1 MSESVV
7 LGKNNFDQ
15 AFDRASQLINSGGVG
30 VIAAEHGYLYVANA
44 FDEEAVNRI
53 HTLRGDPEFR
63 ALQVIV
69 GSVAEVTNLAEDFD
83 TELMLVASEFWPGML
98 SIYVQTRSQ
107 VNWDLGDHGE
117 SNEFAVRIPSRTF
130 LRTLAQTS
138 GPLAVASAAIAG
150 SRPTGEINFVPAL
163 ASQIAI
169 YIDEG
174 ELASGPPST
183 ILRRKV
189 LGAQGGLEV
198 VREGA
203 ITLKQLQKV
212 LPTLH
217 IGGNVGSSAK

>member
-1 MSESVV
+1 MSESVS
-7 LGKNNFDQ
+7 LDNNNFDQ
-15 AFDRASQLINSGGVG
+15 ALARASQLISSGGVG
-30 VIAAEHGYLYVANA
+30 VIAAEYGYLYVTNA

-69 GSVAEVTNLAEDFD
+69 GSVAEVNNLAEDFD
-83 TELMLVASEFWPGML
+83 TEMMLIASKFWPGML
-98 SIYVQTRSQ
+98 SIYVKTGSQ

-117 SNEFAVRIPSRTF
+117 SDEFAVRIPSKTF

-150 SRPTGEINFVPAL
+150 ARPTGEINFVPAL
-163 ASQIAI
+163 SSQIAI

-174 ELASGPPST
+174 ELASGPSST
-183 ILRRKV
+183 ILRRRV
-189 LGAQGGLEV
+189 MGAQGGLEV

-203 ITLKQLQKV
+203 ISIKQLQKV
-212 LPTLH
+212 LPALG
-217 IGGNVGSSAK
+217 IGMSVGSSAN

>member
-7 LGKNNFDQ
+7 LDKNNFDH
-15 AFDRASQLINSGGVG
+15 ALARASQLINSGGVG
-30 VIAAEHGYLYVANA
+30 VIAAEHGYLYVTNA

-69 GSVAEVTNLAEDFD
+69 GSAAEVTNLAEDFD
-83 TELMLVASEFWPGML
+83 TELMLLASEFWPGML
-98 SIYVQTRSQ
+98 SIYVKTASQ

-117 SNEFAVRIPSRTF
+117 SDEFAVRIPSRTF
-130 LRTLAQTS
+130 LQTLAQTS

-150 SRPTGEINFVPAL
+150 ARPTGEINFVPAL
-163 ASQIAI
+163 SSQIAI

-189 LGAQGGLEV
+189 MGALGGLEV

-203 ITLKQLQKV
+203 ISIKQLQKV
-212 LPTLH
+212 LPAL
-217 IGGNVGSSAK
+217 GVGMNVGSSAE